1 MQKSPFRLIKKDI
14 EFDPSVKVIKKD
26 EYLVSLEASDLIAH
40 ARKLGETLILEAHA
54 EADAIRKKAYEE
66 GKENAEKEI
75 AQTVFTVKK
84 QIDQN
89 LKKAEASI
97 AEMVELCIRKL
108 LGEFNQEQLLIL
120 LVRKSLESLEKD
132 NKVKLWVHSHAI
144 DAFEDALDFLEKD
157 RAFSQ
162 IDVSIDDAIAEDTCL
177 IEYNV
182 GFMVI
187 HAKEQ
192 VETVI
197 GIMRSNFSA

>member
-14 EFDPSVKVIKKD
+14 EFDPSIKVIKKND
-26 EYLVSLEASDLIAH
+26 YLISLEAEELISH
-40 ARKLGETLILEAHA
+40 AKKLGEVLILEAHG
-54 EADAIRKKAYEE
+54 EADGIRKKAYDE
-66 GKENAEKEI
+66 GKKEAEKEVV
-75 AQTVFTVKK
+75 QTIFTVKN
-84 QIDQN
+84 QISQN
-89 LKKAEASI
+89 LKKAEASM
-97 AEMVELCIRKL
+97 AEMVEVCVRKL
-108 LGEFNQEQLLIL
+108 LGEFSQEQLLIL
-120 LVRKSLESLEKD
+120 LVRKSLEAVEAD
-132 NKVKLWVHSHAI
+132 NKVKLWVHPHAI
-144 DAFEDALDFLEKD
+144 DAFEEALDFFEKN

-162 IDVSIDDAIAEDTCL
+162 IDVSIDDAMAEDTCL